1 MPYWMNYANLEG
13 LQNKQ
18 NTKNTG
24 GIMRYQL
31 RIFQLIL
38 VVFWTGFAS
47 GMKVDKRL
55 ITTLKK
61 ENLQLSIKQLVDK
74 MQE

>member
-47 GMKVDKRL
+47 GMKEGKRL

>member
-13 LQNKQ
+13 LQYKQ
-18 NTKNTG
+18 NTKNTR

-38 VVFWTGFAS
+38 VVFS
-47 GMKVDKRL
+47 IGMKEDYVVTA
-55 ITTLKK
+55 ILKK
-61 ENLQLSIKQLVDK
+61 KKLKQKTIKQTVHKL
-74 MQE
+74 QE